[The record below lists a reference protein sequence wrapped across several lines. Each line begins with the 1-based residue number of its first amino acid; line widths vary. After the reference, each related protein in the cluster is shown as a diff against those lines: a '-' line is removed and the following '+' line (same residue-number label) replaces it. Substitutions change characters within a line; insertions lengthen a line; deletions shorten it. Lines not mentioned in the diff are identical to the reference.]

1 MPLQPPTSILDVLK
15 RARAILTKRWTQ
27 HRYYHQKTQCY
38 CATGAIY
45 RAAGFTARQV
55 LEDRQGSSLFKRGLA
70 RKTVKIVEQQL
81 SRLFRT
87 PRVGYGLEGY
97 GLEGYNDNHTH
108 AEVLN
113 LFDETIKAE
122 ERRT

>member
-81 SRLFRT
+81 SR
-87 PRVGYGLEGY
+87 VGY